1 MREKREEEG
10 SCAEADQVI
19 NSLNVHIRI
28 FVHFEWIHGLYSQVL
43 TLPDTKGE
51 EVFGLSCCP
60 WI

>member
-1 MREKREEEG
+1 MCEKREEEG

-43 TLPDTKGE
+43 TISD
-51 EVFGLSCCP
+51 
-60 WI
+60 